1 MLDIL
6 TARQLLQMGYKPEE
20 IAALD
25 NNEPNPEPVPEPSPE
40 PVPEP
45 SPDPTPAPNPSPA
58 PDQAQVLQMVQQLT
72 GNVDKLQ
79 KQLQAL
85 AIRDIV
91 TPDRPKQATAEEILS
106 QMLQPY
112 KDLKGKGDNK

>member
-6 TARQLLQMGYKPEE
+6 TASKLLQMGYAPEE

-25 NNEPNPEPVPEPSPE
+25 NPAPQPAPEPVPDPAPEPVPEPK
-40 PVPEP
+40 
-45 SPDPTPAPNPSPA
+45 PDPQPAPA
-58 PDQAQVLQMVQQLT
+58 PDQTQVLQMVQQLT

-112 KDLKGKGDNK
+112 KDIKGKGDNK

>member
-6 TARQLLQMGYKPEE
+6 TARQLLQMGYTPDE
-20 IAALD
+20 ISALD
-25 NNEPNPEPVPEPSPE
+25 NKESLPDPTPDPVPEPAPD
-40 PVPEP
+40 PV
-45 SPDPTPAPNPSPA
+45 PDPTPAPNPSPA
-58 PDQAQVLQMVQQLT
+58 PDQTQVLQMVQQLT
-72 GNVDKLQ
+72 GSVDKLQ
-79 KQLQAL
+79 KQIQAL

-112 KDLKGKGDNK
+112 KDLKGKEDNK

>member
-1 MLDIL
+1 MLDII
-6 TARQLLQMGYKPEE
+6 TARQLLQMGYTPEQ
-20 IAALD
+20 ISALD
-25 NNEPNPEPVPEPSPE
+25 NCTPDPAPDPVPDPAPDPVPEPK
-40 PVPEP
+40 
-45 SPDPTPAPNPSPA
+45 PDPQPAPA
-58 PDQAQVLQMVQQLT
+58 PDQTQVLQMVQQLT

-79 KQLQAL
+79 KQIQAL

-112 KDLKGKGDNK
+112 KDLKKERNEK

>member
-6 TARQLLQMGYKPEE
+6 TARQLLQMGYTPEQ
-20 IAALD
+20 ISALD
-25 NNEPNPEPVPEPSPE
+25 TPEPQPAPDPEPDPAPDPVPEPK
-40 PVPEP
+40 
-45 SPDPTPAPNPSPA
+45 PA
-58 PDQAQVLQMVQQLT
+58 PDQSQVLQMVQQLT

>member
-6 TARQLLQMGYKPEE
+6 TARQLLQMGYAPEE

-25 NNEPNPEPVPEPSPE
+25 KENPQPIPDPAPEPKPDPQPA
-40 PVPEP
+40 PVP
-45 SPDPTPAPNPSPA
+45 
-58 PDQAQVLQMVQQLT
+58 DQTQVLQMVQQLT

-79 KQLQAL
+79 KQIQAL

-112 KDLKGKGDNK
+112 KDIKGKGDNK

>member
-6 TARQLLQMGYKPEE
+6 TARQLLQMGYAPEE

-25 NNEPNPEPVPEPSPE
+25 NPAPQPAPDPVPDPAPDPVPEPK
-40 PVPEP
+40 
-45 SPDPTPAPNPSPA
+45 PDPQPAPA
-58 PDQAQVLQMVQQLT
+58 PDQTQVLQMVQQLT

-91 TPDRPKQATAEEILS
+91 APDRPRQATAEEILS

-112 KDLKGKGDNK
+112 KDIKGKEDNK

>member
-1 MLDIL
+1 MLDII
-6 TARQLLQMGYKPEE
+6 TARQLLQMGYAPEE

-25 NNEPNPEPVPEPSPE
+25 NPAPQPAPEPVPDPAPEPVPEPK
-40 PVPEP
+40 
-45 SPDPTPAPNPSPA
+45 PDPQPAPA
-58 PDQAQVLQMVQQLT
+58 PDQTQVLQMVQQLT

-112 KDLKGKGDNK
+112 KDIKGKGDNK

>member
-1 MLDIL
+1 MLDISI
-6 TARQLLQMGYKPEE
+6 AQQLLKMGYSPDE
-20 IAALD
+20 ISALD
-25 NNEPNPEPVPEPSPE
+25 KDEPKPDPEPDPAPDPVPEPK
-40 PVPEP
+40 
-45 SPDPTPAPNPSPA
+45 PDPQPSPA
-58 PDQAQVLQMVQQLT
+58 PDQMQVLQMVQQLT

-79 KQLQAL
+79 KQIQAL

>member
-1 MLDIL
+1 MLDISI
-6 TARQLLQMGYKPEE
+6 AQQLLQMGYSPDE
-20 IAALD
+20 ISAL
-25 NNEPNPEPVPEPSPE
+25 NKEQPNPDPAPAPEPEPAPE
-40 PVPEP
+40 P
-45 SPDPTPAPNPSPA
+45 APA
-58 PDQAQVLQMVQQLT
+58 PDPAPVPDQSQVLQMVQQLT

-91 TPDRPKQATAEEILS
+91 APDRPRQATAEEILS

-112 KDLKGKGDNK
+112 KDHKGKEDNK

>member
-6 TARQLLQMGYKPEE
+6 TARQLLQMGYTPEE
-20 IAALD
+20 ISAMD
-25 NNEPNPEPVPEPSPE
+25 KEKPNPDPAPDPVPD

-58 PDQAQVLQMVQQLT
+58 PDQTQVLQMVQQLT

-112 KDLKGKGDNK
+112 KDIRGKEDKK